1 MLRRL
6 LESRLAGARRL
17 ASEVI
22 DGADDRSKLLA
33 LEFAVEKQRLTRL
46 VLVGLGAL
54 VVSVLAVVWAAA
66 TLVAFTW
73 DTEWRHATLL
83 ALLAFW
89 LALAVGLCLKARRL
103 IQARDDAFR
112 LSREV
117 AAEDFNRLR
126 EALR

>member
-6 LESRLAGARRL
+6 LESRLAGARHL

-112 LSREV
+112 LSRQV
-117 AAEDFNRLR
+117 AAEDLNRLR